1 MTQPIQREIYN
12 TPVYKRSRWSYAL
25 ECAFEYF
32 VSLMISGA
40 FLAKLLSHIGL
51 DDALIGIISSF
62 VSFAFLFQLGSI
74 FIVQRLT
81 RTKLFVVLFHTLS
94 NLLFMS
100 LYLIPF
106 LPWAYEIKEGLVIFC
121 VLAAYFG
128 KYIENTILYRWANS
142 YVDPHHRA
150 EFSAV
155 KEMISLVSGIVVTLA
170 AGKIIDGFEARGD
183 MDGSFIFCAVA
194 VLIFSLCD
202 FICLMLIKSDRGE
215 KKKTE
220 SVPLR
225 EALQGTL
232 GNKNFRSVILLAI
245 LWNVASYTTIG
256 FMGTYQV
263 NANELAFSVG
273 AVQIINMVGSLGR
286 FALSQPFGRYSDRTS
301 FAHGMKLALFI
312 AAAAFGCVIFT
323 TPATRYLVIGY
334 VLLHAVCMAGIN
346 ANMLNIIYSYVDEKY
361 FVQASAIKNSVGGV
375 CGFLASLAAS
385 RILAAVQEN
394 GNEIFSIPVY
404 GQQVL
409 GLISTVI
416 LIGTVFFVHFVI
428 EKQKVMKQ

>member
-12 TPVYKRSRWSYAL
+12 SPVYKRSRWSYAL

-74 FIVQRLT
+74 IIVQRLT
-81 RTKLFVVLFHTLS
+81 KTKLFVVLFHTLS

-106 LPWAYEIKEGLVIFC
+106 LPSAYEIKEGLVIFC

-170 AGKIIDGFEARGD
+170 AGKII
-183 MDGSFIFCAVA
+183 
-194 VLIFSLCD
+194 
-202 FICLMLIKSDRGE
+202 
-215 KKKTE
+215 
-220 SVPLR
+220 
-225 EALQGTL
+225 
-232 GNKNFRSVILLAI
+232 
-245 LWNVASYTTIG
+245 
-256 FMGTYQV
+256 
-263 NANELAFSVG
+263 
-273 AVQIINMVGSLGR
+273 GR
-286 FALSQPFGRYSDRTS
+286 L
-301 FAHGMKLALFI
+301 
-312 AAAAFGCVIFT
+312 
-323 TPATRYLVIGY
+323 
-334 VLLHAVCMAGIN
+334 
-346 ANMLNIIYSYVDEKY
+346 
-361 FVQASAIKNSVGGV
+361 
-375 CGFLASLAAS
+375 
-385 RILAAVQEN
+385 
-394 GNEIFSIPVY
+394 
-404 GQQVL
+404 
-409 GLISTVI
+409 
-416 LIGTVFFVHFVI
+416 
-428 EKQKVMKQ
+428 